1 MSFST
6 FDSENL
12 MVSYVDQRV
21 GMDALA
27 RLSQDTPSEVMLF
40 PFDKYWQP
48 VDQLVAGF
56 SVPPS
61 EPV

>member
-1 MSFST
+1 MSDST

-12 MVSYVDQRV
+12 MVSYVDQRI

-27 RLSQDTPSEVMLF
+27 RLTQDTPSEVMLF
-40 PFDKYWQP
+40 PFDKYWKP
-48 VDQLVAGF
+48 EPESVAGF

>member
-1 MSFST
+1 MSFSSS
-6 FDSENL
+6 DNENL

-48 VDQLVAGF
+48 VPESLAGF